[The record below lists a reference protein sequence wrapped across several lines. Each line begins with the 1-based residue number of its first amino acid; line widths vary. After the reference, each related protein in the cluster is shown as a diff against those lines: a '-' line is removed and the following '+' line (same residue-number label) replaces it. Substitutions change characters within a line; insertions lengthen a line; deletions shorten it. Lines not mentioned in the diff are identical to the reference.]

1 MRQWGF
7 YVIYVSGKAWWEEE
21 VAFPAR
27 YPPLAWE
34 PNFDSRR
41 KKKFWQCE
49 HFYFP
54 RRRLSPFSA
63 FHWESSRFLRVCFR
77 ILLGQAWS
85 ALRNDRT
92 GMVPSF
98 LGEEPPGRAACSPNE
113 SLTISGSA
121 CSQTP
126 KVNFCLSLPPPRSPL
141 SHHPGT
147 LRGFCGHYLFMPLCL
162 FNSFCVCDSRNGGGG
177 WGGVYRAA
185 IVPTKVKADNYP
197 LLAFSFLV
205 VV

>member
-1 MRQWGF
+1 MRGGSSVPGQ
-7 YVIYVSGKAWWEEE
+7 VSSFSVRARVALCSVHAWRGSVTQNGKENPKTKKTSFSAARESPTRRRQTLIPEE
-21 VAFPAR
+21 
-27 YPPLAWE
+27 
-34 PNFDSRR
+34 

-126 KVNFCLSLPPPRSPL
+126 KVNFCLSPPPLALL
-141 SHHPGT
+141 SHT
-147 LRGFCGHYLFMPLCL
+147 IRGP
-162 FNSFCVCDSRNGGGG
+162 
-177 WGGVYRAA
+177 
-185 IVPTKVKADNYP
+185 
-197 LLAFSFLV
+197 
-205 VV
+205 